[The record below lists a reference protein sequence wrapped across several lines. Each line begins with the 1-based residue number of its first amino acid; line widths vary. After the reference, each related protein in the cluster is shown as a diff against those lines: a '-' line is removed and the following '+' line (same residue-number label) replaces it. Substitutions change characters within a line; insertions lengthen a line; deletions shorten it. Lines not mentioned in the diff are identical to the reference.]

1 MNRSELIEQLRLAL
15 AGLEGPATAVEFKI
29 GPHEYHLED
38 LEPWLEIHSY
48 KNTTSEAGTP
58 DPHRILAS
66 EVSHA
71 RVWTDSMA
79 NPNYV
84 LHMHNGDTH
93 YLPGQ
98 YGVMNKLHRV
108 PETIVRRR
116 KELF

>member
-1 MNRSELIEQLRLAL
+1 MKRLAL
-15 AGLEGPATAVEFKI
+15 IRQLRFALQLAESNATRIEFTIGHVESYFDELEEWITI
-29 GPHEYHLED
+29 Y
-38 LEPWLEIHSY
+38 SY
-48 KNTTSEAGTP
+48 KNTTSEAGSP
-58 DPHRILAS
+58 GEHRILAS